1 MCLIILMSKLYGNL
15 RCSEESSVCV
25 SLSMTVLKFGMMVM
39 TSDCQGSNPNSAVTL
54 DKSFTGSF
62 VALLVP
68 FGTIMLPMR

>member
-1 MCLIILMSKLYGNL
+1 M
-15 RCSEESSVCV
+15 CV

-62 VALLVP
+62 VAPLVP